1 MTLTDEYFDQIA
13 QRLSAAR
20 QTTSE
25 ASARAVQAIVE
36 AARNDGRVYVFG
48 TGHSHVMAEEVHYRA
63 GGLAVTVPVLA
74 GPIMVHEGAVAGTV
88 YERTTGI
95 AAPILERYGIG
106 SNDVMIVVSNS
117 GINAA
122 PVEAARFGK
131 AAGAVVIA
139 LTSIAYS
146 TAAAAAA
153 DGRTRIADIA
163 DIVLDNGSPPGDA
176 VLSVPGSELKVA
188 PVSTVIGAV
197 ILNAIFAEVSAALA
211 QDGDAPIYRSANM
224 PGASEHNA
232 RLVSKYRAR
241 NPHL

>member
-1 MTLTDEYFDQIA
+1 MSLTDEYYDQIIA
-13 QRLSAAR
+13 RLNETRRDTADSAGDAAR
-20 QTTSE
+20 
-25 ASARAVQAIVE
+25 AIVK
-36 AARNDGRVYVFG
+36 AVRNDGRVYVFG
-48 TGHSHVMAEEVHYRA
+48 TGHSHVMAEELHYRA
-63 GGLAVTVPVLA
+63 GGLAVTVPILA

-88 YERTTGI
+88 YERTSGI
-95 AAPILERYGIG
+95 ADPILARYGIG
-106 SNDVMIVVSNS
+106 PNDVMIVVSNS

-122 PVEAARFGK
+122 PVEAAQFGK
-131 AAGAVVIA
+131 DAGATVIA

-146 TAAAAAA
+146 TAAAN
-153 DGRTRIADIA
+153 GRTRIADIA

-197 ILNAIFAEVSAALA
+197 ILNAIFAEVAAALS

-224 PGASEHNA
+224 PGANEHNA
-232 RLVSKYRAR
+232 RLVQKYRGR